1 MFKITAKFQNGIKKS
16 YIKNKLSRKS
26 FWKIINE
33 AEADNIEISIVKTN
47 AEGKRLLLYDS
58 QVIKKMMEVL
68 NEEIYGCSNCF
79 V

>member
-16 YIKNKLSRKS
+16 YLTNSLTKKRY
-26 FWKIINE
+26 WKIINE
-33 AEADNIEISIVKTN
+33 AEDDDIEVSIVKIN

-68 NEEIYGCSNCF
+68 NDEIHSNSIST

>member
-16 YIKNKLSRKS
+16 YLTNSLSKKS
-26 FWKIINE
+26 FWEIINE
-33 AEADNIEISIVKTN
+33 AEDDSIDISIVKIT

-58 QVIKKMMEVL
+58 KVIKKMMEVL
-68 NEEIYGCSNCF
+68 NEELYSNSISS

>member
-16 YIKNKLSRKS
+16 YIKKHLSKKT
-26 FWKIINE
+26 FWNIINE
-33 AEADNIEISIVKTN
+33 AEDDNIEVSIVKIN

-58 QVIKKMMEVL
+58 QVIKKMTEVL
-68 NEEIYGCSNCF
+68 NEEIYGYSNCF

>member
-33 AEADNIEISIVKTN
+33 AEDDDIEVSIVKIN

-58 QVIKKMMEVL
+58 NVIKKIMEVL
-68 NEEIYGCSNCF
+68 NEELYSNSISPI
-79 V
+79 

>member
-33 AEADNIEISIVKTN
+33 AEDDDIEVSIVKIN

-58 QVIKKMMEVL
+58 NVIKKLMEVL
-68 NEEIYGCSNCF
+68 NEELCGNSISPI
-79 V
+79 

>member
-16 YIKNKLSRKS
+16 YLTNSLSKKS

-33 AEADNIEISIVKTN
+33 AEDDDIEVSIVKIN

-58 QVIKKMMEVL
+58 NVIKKLMEVL
-68 NEEIYGCSNCF
+68 NEEICSNSISPI
-79 V
+79 

>member
-16 YIKNKLSRKS
+16 YLTNSLSKKS

-33 AEADNIEISIVKTN
+33 AEDDSIDISIVKIT

-58 QVIKKMMEVL
+58 KVIKKMMEVL
-68 NEEIYGCSNCF
+68 NEELCSNSISPI
-79 V
+79 

>member
-16 YIKNKLSRKS
+16 YLTNALSKKS

-33 AEADNIEISIVKTN
+33 AEEDYIEISIVRIN
-47 AEGKRLLLYDS
+47 PEGKRLLLYDS
-58 QVIKKMMEVL
+58 QMIKKMTEVL
-68 NEEIYGCSNCF
+68 YEEVYGDSNCL

>member
-16 YIKNKLSRKS
+16 YLTNSLTKKRY
-26 FWKIINE
+26 WKIINE
-33 AEADNIEISIVKTN
+33 AEDDNIEVSIVKIN

-58 QVIKKMMEVL
+58 NVIKKMMEVL
-68 NEEIYGCSNCF
+68 NEELCSNSISF

>member
-16 YIKNKLSRKS
+16 YLTNSLSKKS

-33 AEADNIEISIVKTN
+33 AEDDSIDISIVKIT

-58 QVIKKMMEVL
+58 KVIKKMMEVL
-68 NEEIYGCSNCF
+68 NEELYSNSISS

>member
-16 YIKNKLSRKS
+16 YLTNSLSKKS

-33 AEADNIEISIVKTN
+33 AEDDDIEVSIVKIN

-58 QVIKKMMEVL
+58 KVIKKMMEVL
-68 NEEIYGCSNCF
+68 NEELYSNSISS

>member
-26 FWKIINE
+26 FWNIINE
-33 AEADNIEISIVKTN
+33 AEDDDIEVSIVKIN

-58 QVIKKMMEVL
+58 NVIKKLMEVL
-68 NEEIYGCSNCF
+68 NEEIYGCSNSF
-79 V
+79 I

>member
-16 YIKNKLSRKS
+16 YLTNSLSKKS

-33 AEADNIEISIVKTN
+33 AEDDDIDVSIVKIN

-58 QVIKKMMEVL
+58 NVIKKLMEVL
-68 NEEIYGCSNCF
+68 NEELCNNSISF
-79 V
+79 I

>member
-16 YIKNKLSRKS
+16 YLINALSKKS

-33 AEADNIEISIVKTN
+33 AEEDYIEISIVRIN
-47 AEGKRLLLYDS
+47 PEGKRLLLYDS
-58 QVIKKMMEVL
+58 QMIKKMTEVL
-68 NEEIYGCSNCF
+68 YEEVYGDSNCL

>member
-16 YIKNKLSRKS
+16 YLADSLSKKR

-33 AEADNIEISIVKTN
+33 AEDDDIDISIVKIN

-58 QVIKKMMEVL
+58 KVIKKMMEVL
-68 NEEIYGCSNCF
+68 NEELYSNSISS

>member
-16 YIKNKLSRKS
+16 YLTNSLSKKRY
-26 FWKIINE
+26 WKIINE
-33 AEADNIEISIVKTN
+33 AEDDDIEVSIVKIN

-58 QVIKKMMEVL
+58 NVIKKLMEVL
-68 NEEIYGCSNCF
+68 NEELCSNSISF

>member
-16 YIKNKLSRKS
+16 YLTNSLSKKR

-33 AEADNIEISIVKTN
+33 AEDDDIEVSIVKIN

-58 QVIKKMMEVL
+58 NVIKKLMEVL
-68 NEEIYGCSNCF
+68 NEELCSNSISPI
-79 V
+79 